1 MTLTHTKF
9 LLEHAQKHTYAVP
22 AFNIHNL
29 ESVHCVLDTAK
40 EMESPVILAGTPSTY
55 QYAGTSELVALV
67 AAAAKDRDMQVALH
81 LDHHTELDDIET
93 KIRAGIRSAMIDG
106 SHFSFVKNISIT
118 KAVVEMCHRYGS
130 SVEAELG
137 QLVGQEDDLIIE
149 SVEEPYTDPNQ
160 AAEFV
165 SKTGIDSLAVAIG
178 TAHGLYKEEPKL
190 DFARLESIAKV
201 VSIPLVLH
209 GASGV
214 SASDV
219 SRCVS
224 MGITKVN
231 VATELKIAYANT
243 LKEVFHRDP
252 TVNDPRVYNI
262 EAKKAMAQVIRQK
275 IDICGSAGR
284 IQGK

>member
-9 LLEHAQKHTYAVP
+9 LLEDAQKYRYAVP

-40 EMESPVILAGTPSTY
+40 EMDSPVILAGTPSTY
-55 QYAGTSELVALV
+55 SYAGTSELVALV
-67 AAAAKDRDMQVALH
+67 SAAAKERNMQVALH
-81 LDHHTELDDIET
+81 LDHHTDINDIEA
-93 KIRAGIRSAMIDG
+93 KIRAGIRSAMVDG
-106 SHFSFVKNISIT
+106 SHFPLQNNISIT
-118 KAVVEMCHRYGS
+118 KSVVDLCHRYGC

-137 QLVGQEDDLIIE
+137 QLIGQEDDLIIE
-149 SVEEPYTDPNQ
+149 SVDEPYTDPMQ
-160 AAEFV
+160 AVEFV
-165 SKTGIDSLAVAIG
+165 SKTGIDSLAIAIG
-178 TAHGLYKEEPKL
+178 TAHGLYKEIPKL
-190 DFARLESIAKV
+190 DFDRLEKISKV

-214 SASDV
+214 PADDI

-243 LKEVFHRDP
+243 LKRVFADDP

-262 EAKKAMAQVIRQK
+262 EAKNAMAQVIRQK
-275 IDICGSAGR
+275 IDICRSAGR
-284 IQGK
+284 L

>member
-1 MTLTHTKF
+1 MSLTHTKF
-9 LLEHAQKHTYAVP
+9 LLEHAQKHAYAVP

-40 EMESPVILAGTPSTY
+40 EMSSPVILAGTPSTY
-55 QYAGTSELVALV
+55 QYAGTAELVALV
-67 AAAAKDRDMQVALH
+67 SAAARDRDMQVALH
-81 LDHHTELDDIET
+81 LDHHTSIDDIDT
-93 KIRAGIRSAMIDG
+93 KIRAGIRSVMIDG
-106 SHFSFVKNISIT
+106 SHESFVNNISIT
-118 KAVVEMCHRYGS
+118 KRVVELCHRYGC

-149 SVEEPYTDPNQ
+149 SVDEPYTDPMQ
-160 AAEFV
+160 AMEFA

-178 TAHGLYKEEPKL
+178 TAHGLYKSEPKL
-190 DFARLESIAKV
+190 DFERLAAIAKV

-214 SASDV
+214 SADDV

-243 LKEVFHRDP
+243 LKAVFENDP
-252 TVNDPRVYNI
+252 NVNDPRVYNI
-262 EAKKAMAQVIRQK
+262 EAKKSMAQVIRQK

-284 IQGK
+284 L